1 MSYSPTYIRVWDK
14 WGNKQKDG
22 VSNKMMKGTAVD
34 KSDALLQIW
43 RKKRLK
49 ILFAIIK
56 TTINKT

>member
-1 MSYSPTYIRVWDK
+1 
-14 WGNKQKDG
+14 
-22 VSNKMMKGTAVD
+22 MMKGTAVD

-56 TTINKT
+56 NNNK